1 MYDKG
6 EKDENIL
13 DFKIDFSY
21 EGKKEKS
28 LDDVIGSISKG
39 DCIVLCGESGCGKS
53 TLLRCLNHL
62 IPEFYDGIFNGYI
75 LVNSNNIENKN
86 IGEVGELISSVFQD
100 PRSQFFTM
108 ESDTEVS
115 FGLENKGLSQEI
127 IKRRTEEA
135 FSKFGLEYLKN
146 REVFKLSS
154 GERQLIAIMS
164 AWAMDT
170 DIILLDEPTA
180 NLDYL
185 AIEKLKNILL
195 LLKEDGKTL
204 IISEHRLYYLK
215 ELADEYWL
223 IKNGSFYEKY
233 DKDDFKIFSK
243 DELNNLC
250 LRVTDLKQI
259 EVQKKC
265 SNVTQIGRAHV

>member
-1 MYDKG
+1 M
-6 EKDENIL
+6 
-13 DFKIDFSY
+13 
-21 EGKKEKS
+21 
-28 LDDVIGSISKG
+28 
-39 DCIVLCGESGCGKS
+39 
-53 TLLRCLNHL
+53 
-62 IPEFYDGIFNGYI
+62 
-75 LVNSNNIENKN
+75 VNSNNIENKN

-115 FGLENKGLSQEI
+115 FGLENKGLSHEI

-185 AIEKLKNILL
+185 SIEKLKNILL

-204 IISEHRLYYLK
+204 IISEHSRYYLK
-215 ELADEYWL
+215 ELAD
-223 IKNGSFYEKY
+223 
-233 DKDDFKIFSK
+233 
-243 DELNNLC
+243 
-250 LRVTDLKQI
+250 
-259 EVQKKC
+259 
-265 SNVTQIGRAHV
+265 